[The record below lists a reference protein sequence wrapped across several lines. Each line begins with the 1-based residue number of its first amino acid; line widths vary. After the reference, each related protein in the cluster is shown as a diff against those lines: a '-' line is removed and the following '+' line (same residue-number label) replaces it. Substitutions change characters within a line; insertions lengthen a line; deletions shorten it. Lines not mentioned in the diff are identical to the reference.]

1 MHRNN
6 VFNTGVLHM
15 IAAALDLGSNT
26 LRLLVAEVKGGRW
39 RALDRG
45 LASPR
50 LGRDLKSNGS
60 LSERAQKDASVAA
73 AKFNTRARELGAQRV
88 VLAATQACRKA
99 ADGEMFVAR
108 LQKDLGLDW
117 ARVITGAEEA
127 ELSRLGVL
135 SRFTGGAAAAAGAL
149 LADIGGG
156 STEIMDLGDPDAP
169 VVSLELGAVTLTEAF
184 LLSDPP
190 GRNELEALQ
199 AAVAKG
205 LAPILSGSRGI
216 SCQRLVATAGT
227 AATLAALSLGTRVY
241 EPEKINN
248 LEVTRENLEAQYLRL
263 AAMTLSKRRREL
275 ALEPERADII
285 VAGLA
290 ILSGLVKG
298 LGLNSFITMDAGLL
312 EGILLRHAAF
322 S

>member
-1 MHRNN
+1 
-6 VFNTGVLHM
+6 M

-26 LRLLVAEVKGGRW
+26 LRLLVAEVKDGYW

-50 LGRDLKSNGS
+50 LGRGLKPGGS
-60 LSERAQKDASVAA
+60 LSARAKQNATKAA
-73 AKFNTRARELGAQRV
+73 AKFSARAHELGAERV

-99 ADGEMFVAR
+99 ADGEIFVAW
-108 LQKDLGLDW
+108 LQKELGLDW
-117 ARVITGAEEA
+117 ARVITGDEEA

-135 SRFTGGAAAAAGAL
+135 SRFTGGSAAASGAWL
-149 LADIGGG
+149 SDIGGG

-184 LLSDPP
+184 LLSNPP

-205 LAPILSGSRGI
+205 LAPISSSWRGI

-227 AATLAALSLGTRVY
+227 AATLAALSLSMRVY

-248 LEVTRENLEAQYLRL
+248 LVVTRENLEIQYLRL
-263 AAMTLSKRRREL
+263 AAMPLSQRRREL

-298 LGLNSFITMDAGLL
+298 LGLKSFITMDAGLL
-312 EGILLRHAAF
+312 EGILLRHAAL